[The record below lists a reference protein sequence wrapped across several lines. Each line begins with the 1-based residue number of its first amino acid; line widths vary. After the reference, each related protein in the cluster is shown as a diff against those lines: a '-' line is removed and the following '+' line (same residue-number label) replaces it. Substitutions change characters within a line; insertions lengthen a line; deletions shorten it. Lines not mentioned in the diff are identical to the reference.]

1 MKRKAYNDLLEWKN
15 SPNRMPLILC
25 GARQVGKTWLM
36 KELGKNEYKNFVYL
50 NFDLDERLETLF
62 EKDYDIDRILL
73 TIQAF
78 TGIKP
83 EKGSTL
89 IIFDEIQQVKR
100 GLGVLKYF
108 CEDAPE
114 YHVIVAGSLLG
125 IALHP
130 GTSFPVGKVNM
141 IKVYPMDFGEFLDA
155 MDESAA
161 KQIIENHDWDMMK
174 VLNNKLTTLLR
185 QYYYVGGMPKVVAD
199 YVKTKNLRQIRTTQ
213 EEIIQAYR
221 EDVSKH
227 APKKDITRI
236 NMVLDSIPSQLA
248 KENKKFIFGALKS
261 GARASEFE
269 VAIQWLIDCGIVY
282 KISRVSTPKM
292 PLKFYEDFSAFKMFL
307 LDVGLMGCMSQVP
320 AEQIIAA
327 DNMLVEYKGAFT
339 EGYVMQQ
346 LASQKDIFVYY
357 WASNRSEAELD
368 FLIQKGLS
376 IIPIEV
382 KAETNV
388 KSRSLYQFVNK
399 NPELKAIRFSMSD
412 YIKQDWMENRPLYSA
427 FCV

>member
-1 MKRKAYNDLLEWKN
+1 
-15 SPNRMPLILC
+15 
-25 GARQVGKTWLM
+25 
-36 KELGKNEYKNFVYL
+36 
-50 NFDLDERLETLF
+50 
-62 EKDYDIDRILL
+62 
-73 TIQAF
+73 
-78 TGIKP
+78 
-83 EKGSTL
+83 
-89 IIFDEIQQVKR
+89 
-100 GLGVLKYF
+100 
-108 CEDAPE
+108 
-114 YHVIVAGSLLG
+114 VIVAGSLLG

-141 IKVYPMDFGEFLDA
+141 INVYPMDFGEFLDA

-221 EDVSKH
+221 EDISKH